1 MADMTHDPDGTAT
14 SGRRV
19 ALVTGGGKGIGGA
32 MVHALLSAGHAVVA
46 VDSDGVALASLAD
59 GVEPAH
65 RPFLMPLRLD
75 LTAAGAAEEA
85 VSAATRHFGGLDI
98 LVNNAGIGMA
108 SLRSDYGI
116 RPVRF
121 WEVTPEQW
129 RRFLEV
135 NATIAFAVS
144 RAAVAVMRERGFGRI
159 VNITTSL
166 GTMLRGGFCA
176 YGASKA
182 AFEALSAVMAQ
193 DLAGSGITVNVLV
206 PGGVTNTAI
215 VHADAATR
223 ARMLQPEIMVPPL
236 LWLVSDAAGGTTGR
250 RFLAAHWDAALPPEQ
265 AAGRAGAPTAWGAI
279 AAMPIEPTAVTS
291 TSN

>member
-1 MADMTHDPDGTAT
+1 MADMTYDPDGVVT
-14 SGRRV
+14 GDRRV
-19 ALVTGGGKGIGGA
+19 ALVTGGGKGIGGT
-32 MVHALLSAGHAVVA
+32 MVHTLLSAGHAVVA
-46 VDSDGVALASLAD
+46 ADSDATALADLAGAVD
-59 GVEPAH
+59 VGN
-65 RPFLMPLRLD
+65 RRFLLPLQLD

-85 VSAATRHFGGLDI
+85 VAATARHFGGLDI

-108 SLRSDYGI
+108 SLRSDYGS

-135 NATIAFAVS
+135 NTTVAFALS
-144 RAAVAVMRERGFGRI
+144 RAAVPIMRERGFGRI

-166 GTMLRGGFCA
+166 GTMLRGGFSA

-182 AFEALSAVMAQ
+182 AFEALSAVMAE

-223 ARMLQPEIMVPPL
+223 ARMLQPEVMVPPL
-236 LWLVSDAAGGTTGR
+236 LWLVSDAASGTTGR

-265 AAGRAGAPTAWGAI
+265 AAERAGAPTAWGAI
-279 AAMPIEPTAVTS
+279 ASMPIEPAAAASTS
-291 TSN
+291 T